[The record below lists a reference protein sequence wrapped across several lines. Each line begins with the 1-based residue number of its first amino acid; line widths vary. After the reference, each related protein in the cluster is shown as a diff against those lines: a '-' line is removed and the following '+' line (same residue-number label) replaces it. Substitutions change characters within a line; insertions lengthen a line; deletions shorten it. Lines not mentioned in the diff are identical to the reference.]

1 MCFAFQNATPVP
13 HPERLLHSIIVAPPN
28 ILTKNSSED
37 PLYDYLGGDP
47 PSTVNCHSLRWYP
60 VLTMA
65 WWSLQSIANFPYRWF
80 SSQACSQPLIC
91 ITSETSAPKVGPLCA
106 WLEHRTGLQSLVQQ
120 AANCSFQFWL
130 AGCTSDLEQWWW
142 WRKVVSYSMGIF
154 FK

>member
-13 HPERLLHSIIVAPPN
+13 QSREAFTLYNSGTSEYT
-28 ILTKNSSED
+28 TKNSSED
-37 PLYDYLGGDP
+37 PLYKLP
-47 PSTVNCHSLRWYP
+47 RWRSPSTVNCHSLRWYP

-65 WWSLQSIANFPYRWF
+65 WWSLQSIANFLYRWF

-154 FK
+154 F